1 VIPYSRQYVNNK
13 DISAVIKVL
22 KSDFLTKGPVVKKFE
37 KTICKNFSSKF
48 AVSSNSGSSSLQLAC
63 LALGLEKND
72 LVWTVPVTYAA
83 SANCAINCGAKVDFV
98 DICPD
103 TFNLSIDKLKQ
114 KLAIAKKI
122 KKLPKI
128 IIPVHLAGLPYE
140 QKKLWELSKKYK
152 FKIIEDASHAIG
164 AKHYNQKVGNCKW
177 SHITVFSF
185 HPVKII
191 TTSEGGASLTNNKK
205 YYQKMLQFRE
215 NGIIFDKKQFFKKKE
230 YAGYYEQVSSGFNF
244 RMNELSAALGVSQ
257 LKNLNK
263 FVKKRNQIAKRYIK
277 ELKNLPIKFQKIDNY
292 NYSSYHLMIINF
304 DMKKTKLIY
313 KEIFNKFRK
322 KNIFVN
328 LHYKPLH
335 LNPFFKE
342 MGFKKNQF
350 LVSENYA
357 KSSLSIPIYF
367 DLKEIEFQKVIK
379 VIKNIF

>member
-1 VIPYSRQYVNNK
+1 
-13 DISAVIKVL
+13 
-22 KSDFLTKGPVVKKFE
+22 
-37 KTICKNFSSKF
+37 
-48 AVSSNSGSSSLQLAC
+48 
-63 LALGLEKND
+63 
-72 LVWTVPVTYAA
+72 
-83 SANCAINCGAKVDFV
+83 
-98 DICPD
+98 
-103 TFNLSIDKLKQ
+103 
-114 KLAIAKKI
+114 
-122 KKLPKI
+122 
-128 IIPVHLAGLPYE
+128 
-140 QKKLWELSKKYK
+140 
-152 FKIIEDASHAIG
+152 
-164 AKHYNQKVGNCKW
+164 
-177 SHITVFSF
+177 
-185 HPVKII
+185 
-191 TTSEGGASLTNNKK
+191 
-205 YYQKMLQFRE
+205 MLQFRE

>member
-1 VIPYSRQYVNNK
+1 M
-13 DISAVIKVL
+13 
-22 KSDFLTKGPVVKKFE
+22 
-37 KTICKNFSSKF
+37 
-48 AVSSNSGSSSLQLAC
+48 
-63 LALGLEKND
+63 
-72 LVWTVPVTYAA
+72 
-83 SANCAINCGAKVDFV
+83 
-98 DICPD
+98 
-103 TFNLSIDKLKQ
+103 
-114 KLAIAKKI
+114 
-122 KKLPKI
+122 
-128 IIPVHLAGLPYE
+128 
-140 QKKLWELSKKYK
+140 WELSKKYK